1 MIKIWGIKNCGTV
14 KKALEFLDLNH
25 ISYEFIDYKKTPPE
39 KKVIAQWV
47 EKAGINQVLN
57 SRGTTYKKLQLKDKD
72 LSLEEKIEYMHA
84 YPTLIKR
91 PVLECENHQLL
102 FGFSREEYEKLS

>member
-14 KKALEFLDLNH
+14 KKALEFLDLKQ
-25 ISYEFIDYKKTPPE
+25 IPYEFIDYKKTPPE
-39 KKVIAQWV
+39 KRTIAQWI
-47 EKAGINQVLN
+47 EKAGIDQVLN
-57 SRGTTYKKLQLKDKD
+57 TKGTTYKTLHLKDKD
-72 LSLEEKIEYMHA
+72 LSLEEKIEYMNA

-91 PVLECENHQLL
+91 PVLEFESKLL